1 MSFYEILYVPKCA
14 TQGEVKE
21 AYQKLALDFHPD
33 KDRGNKEIFI
43 EISEAYRV
51 LGCER
56 KRSLYDFFGTKGLRL
71 CSNDS
76 SEFIFTRMLS
86 LKALKLFIFCIT
98 LLLVSIGTFPTMFG
112 LKNVCKVV
120 KYYSL
125 SATPFVVTFLSFLV
139 YGMYSITLIHKHRSA
154 MTKKIAKNIFFGCIG
169 VFLLLVA
176 ILSGFLYVD
185 FNVKTN
191 VFHTLPFLIFDT
203 FLLIIEIFEQKSNVN
218 VNLREVV
225 ASAISRFILR
235 YFIALIFF
243 IDFSFRYKFLLC
255 ALFVIYECYVRGVDF
270 RISLICS
277 VVVSFYLGLCT
288 ITFFNTKIPMYICF
302 SCFYCGYFVCLY
314 KLVMLV
320 YKNMPQSK
328 YLKQK
333 MLMYVEKCYTD
344 DVEETDYEEDER
356 NGAIDE
362 EII

>member
-1 MSFYEILYVPKCA
+1 MSFYEILYVHKSA

-56 KRSLYDFFGTKGLRL
+56 KRSLYDFFGSKGLRL

-76 SEFIFTRMLS
+76 SEYIFTRMLS

-98 LLLVSIGTFPTMFG
+98 MLIVSIGTFPIFFAM
-112 LKNVCKVV
+112 KNVCKVV
-120 KYYSL
+120 GYYFVC
-125 SATPFVVTFLSFLV
+125 ATPFVAAYLSFLV
-139 YGMYSITLIHKHRSA
+139 YGMYSIALIHKNRSV
-154 MTKKIAKNIFFGCIG
+154 MTKKMVKNVFFACIG
-169 VFLLLVA
+169 VFLLLAAVV
-176 ILSGFLYVD
+176 SGFLYVD
-185 FNVKTN
+185 LNVKTN
-191 VFHTLPFLIFDT
+191 IFHTLPFLIFVT
-203 FLLIIEIFEQKSNVN
+203 FLLIIEIFEQKSSGNVKMK
-218 VNLREVV
+218 EIV
-225 ASAISRFILR
+225 AGSITRYMVR

-255 ALFVIYECYVRGVDF
+255 VLFVVYECYVRGIDF

-277 VVVSFYLGLCT
+277 VLVSFYLGLCT
-288 ITFFNTKIPMYICF
+288 VTFFNTKIPMYICF

-314 KLVMLV
+314 KLLMLV
-320 YKNMPQSK
+320 YKNMPKSK

-333 MLMYVEKCYTD
+333 MLMYVEKCYT
-344 DVEETDYEEDER
+344 EDF
-356 NGAIDE
+356 DE
-362 EII
+362 EKDEY